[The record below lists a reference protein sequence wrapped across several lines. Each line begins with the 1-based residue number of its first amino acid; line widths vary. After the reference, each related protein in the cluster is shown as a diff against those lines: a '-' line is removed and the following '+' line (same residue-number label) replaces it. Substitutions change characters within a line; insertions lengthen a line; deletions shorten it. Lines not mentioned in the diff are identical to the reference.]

1 MRILLIAPSLD
12 GISWSLETE
21 MISGNFT
28 ITPLIGEVTHERI
41 TRASTKA
48 RFDIVHVASHS
59 SKAGVQISGG
69 LLTKEELAQIAKQV
83 NAELVFLNSC
93 DSALVG
99 QFIVDRGVPLTI
111 SYTVDVMDTTALRT
125 AAYYYEALHDAKG
138 DFRKAYE
145 RVSPKD
151 GTLAIFAGAG
161 YLDRLITPLLQMI
174 QDVKDSLT
182 KLQSNVASGQKTLLS
197 LIAGAVVAM
206 LVINGMSLW
215 WTSAQ
220 AANDTVVESPSR
232 QGERGTPISPIVPA
246 ATQIGSGTIPN
257 VTATPGPVATEQTNA
272 KTPTETNTPV
282 ATATDT
288 PTKDSG
294 KPTEKPTEN
303 PTEKPTDAP
312 TKDNGKPTEKPTNG
326 NVTPTRKPTK
336 TPTETET
343 NTPKPT
349 ETWTGT
355 PTFAP
360 SDTETQIPLPTP
372 TPTPDEEIQPT
383 ATDTRLPPD
392 TPTQTVAPT
401 IPTAPTLP
409 TATNTLA
416 PCAVVE

>member
-1 MRILLIAPSLD
+1 MIAPSLD

-28 ITPLIGEVTHERI
+28 ITPLVGEVTHERI

-59 SKAGVQISGG
+59 GKAGVQISGG
-69 LLTKEELAQIAKQV
+69 LLTKEELAQVAKQV

-99 QFIVDRGVPLTI
+99 QYIVDRGVPLTI

-215 WTSAQ
+215 WSSAQ
-220 AANDTVVESPSR
+220 AANDTVVESPSK
-232 QGERGTPISPIVPA
+232 QGERGTPISPIVPV

-257 VTATPGPVATEQTNA
+257 VTSTPGPAATEQTDAN
-272 KTPTETNTPV
+272 TPTETNTPM

-288 PTKDSG
+288 PTKDIG
-294 KPTEKPTEN
+294 K

-312 TKDNGKPTEKPTNG
+312 TKENGKPTEKPTND
-326 NVTPTRKPTK
+326 NVTPTRKPTW
-336 TPTETET
+336 TPTETS
-343 NTPKPT
+343 TPKPT
-349 ETWTGT
+349 QTWTGT
-355 PTFAP
+355 PTFVPA
-360 SDTETQIPLPTP
+360 DTETPIPLPTL
-372 TPTPDEEIQPT
+372 TPTPVNTNQPT
-383 ATDTRLPPD
+383 ATDTRPPTD
-392 TPTQTVAPT
+392 TPTQT
-401 IPTAPTLP
+401 TAPTVP
-409 TATNTLA
+409 TATNTLV
-416 PCAVVE
+416 PCVVVG

>member
-215 WTSAQ
+215 WSSAQ
-220 AANDTVVESPSR
+220 AANDTVVESPSK
-232 QGERGTPISPIVPA
+232 QGERGTPISPIVPV

-257 VTATPGPVATEQTNA
+257 VTSTPGPAATEQTDAN
-272 KTPTETNTPV
+272 TPTETNTPM

-288 PTKDSG
+288 PTKDIG
-294 KPTEKPTEN
+294 K

-312 TKDNGKPTEKPTNG
+312 TKENGKPTEKPTND
-326 NVTPTRKPTK
+326 NVTPTRKPTW
-336 TPTETET
+336 TPAETS
-343 NTPKPT
+343 TPKPT
-349 ETWTGT
+349 QTWTGT

-360 SDTETQIPLPTP
+360 ADTDTPIPLPTA
-372 TPTPDEEIQPT
+372 TPTPVNTDLPT
-383 ATDTRLPPD
+383 ATDTRPPPD
-392 TPTQTVAPT
+392 TPTQTAAPT
-401 IPTAPTLP
+401 IPTA
-409 TATNTLA
+409 TNTLV
-416 PCAVVE
+416 PCVVVG

>member
-215 WTSAQ
+215 WSSAQ
-220 AANDTVVESPSR
+220 AANDTVVESPSK
-232 QGERGTPISPIVPA
+232 QGERGTPISPIVPV

-257 VTATPGPVATEQTNA
+257 VTSTPGPAATEQTDAN
-272 KTPTETNTPV
+272 TPTETNTPM

-288 PTKDSG
+288 PTKDIG
-294 KPTEKPTEN
+294 K

-312 TKDNGKPTEKPTNG
+312 TKENGKPTEKPTND
-326 NVTPTRKPTK
+326 NVTPTRKPTW
-336 TPTETET
+336 TPTETS
-343 NTPKPT
+343 TPKPT
-349 ETWTGT
+349 QTWTGT
-355 PTFAP
+355 PTFVPA
-360 SDTETQIPLPTP
+360 DTETPIPLPTL
-372 TPTPDEEIQPT
+372 TPTPVNTNQPT
-383 ATDTRLPPD
+383 ATDTRPPTD
-392 TPTQTVAPT
+392 TPTQT
-401 IPTAPTLP
+401 TAPTVP
-409 TATNTLA
+409 TATNTLV
-416 PCAVVE
+416 PCVVVG

>member
-215 WTSAQ
+215 WTSAH
-220 AANDTVVESPSR
+220 AASEEAIESPSK
-232 QGERGTPISPIVPA
+232 QGERGTPVSPIVPV

-257 VTATPGPVATEQTNA
+257 VTSTPVPAKTEQTNA
-272 KTPTETNTPV
+272 NTPTETNTLV
-282 ATATDT
+282 ATATDIPT
-288 PTKDSG
+288 RDIGKPTEKPTNAPTKDSG
-294 KPTEKPTEN
+294 KPTEKPTN
-303 PTEKPTDAP
+303 D
-312 TKDNGKPTEKPTNG
+312 
-326 NVTPTRKPTK
+326 NVTPTRKPTW
-336 TPTETET
+336 TPTET

-349 ETWTGT
+349 QTWTGT
-355 PTFAP
+355 PTFVPA
-360 SDTETQIPLPTP
+360 DTKTPIPLPTA
-372 TPTPDEEIQPT
+372 TPTPINTDLPT
-383 ATDTRLPPD
+383 ATDTGPPPD
-392 TPTQTVAPT
+392 TPTQTAAPT
-401 IPTAPTLP
+401 VP
-409 TATNTLA
+409 TATNTLV
-416 PCAVVE
+416 PCAVVG

>member
-1 MRILLIAPSLD
+1 MRILLIAPSLG

-28 ITPLIGEVTHERI
+28 ITPLVGEVTHERI

-59 SKAGVQISGG
+59 SKAGVQISDG
-69 LLTKEELAQIAKQV
+69 LLTKEEMAQIAKQV

-99 QFIVDRGVPLTI
+99 QYIVDRGVPLTI

-125 AAYYYEALHDAKG
+125 AAYYYEALHDARG

-174 QDVKDSLT
+174 QEVKDSLI
-182 KLQSNVASGQKTLLS
+182 KLQSNVANGQKTLLS

-206 LVINGMSLW
+206 LVINGISLW
-215 WTSAQ
+215 WSSAS
-220 AANDTVVESPSR
+220 AASNTGAESLPK
-232 QGERGTPISPIVPA
+232 QGAGGTPISPIVPA
-246 ATQIGSGTIPN
+246 ITEIGSGTVPN
-257 VTATPGPVATEQTNA
+257 VTSTSKPVVSAN
-272 KTPTETNTPV
+272 TPTETNT
-282 ATATDT
+282 ALATDT
-288 PTKDSG
+288 DIPTKDI
-294 KPTEKPTEN
+294 
-303 PTEKPTDAP
+303 
-312 TKDNGKPTEKPTNG
+312 GKPTEKPTNE

-336 TPTETET
+336 DNVTPTRKPTETPT
-343 NTPKPT
+343 FAPTDTDTPKPT
-349 ETWTGT
+349 QAWTGT

-360 SDTETQIPLPTP
+360 TDTDTP
-372 TPTPDEEIQPT
+372 ILPT
-383 ATDTRLPPD
+383 ATDTPK
-392 TPTQTVAPT
+392 PTQPWAGTPILPTATDTVVPT
-401 IPTAPTLP
+401 IPTATDTVVPTIP
-409 TATNTLA
+409 TATNTLV
-416 PCAVVE
+416 PCVVVG

>member
-99 QFIVDRGVPLTI
+99 QYIVDRGIPLTI

-215 WTSAQ
+215 WSSAS
-220 AANDTVVESPSR
+220 AASNTGAESLPK
-232 QGERGTPISPIVPA
+232 QGSGGTPISPIVPVI
-246 ATQIGSGTIPN
+246 TEIGSGTVPN
-257 VTATPGPVATEQTNA
+257 VTSTSKPVATDQANA
-272 KTPTETNTPV
+272 STPTETNTAL
-282 ATATDT
+282 ATATDI
-288 PTKDSG
+288 PTKDIG
-294 KPTEKPTEN
+294 KPTK
-303 PTEKPTDAP
+303 
-312 TKDNGKPTEKPTNG
+312 KPTND

-336 TPTETET
+336 DNVTPTRKPTEKPT
-343 NTPKPT
+343 ATDTPKPT
-349 ETWTGT
+349 QTWTGT

-360 SDTETQIPLPTP
+360 TDTDTPILPTETGTP
-372 TPTPDEEIQPT
+372 K
-383 ATDTRLPPD
+383 
-392 TPTQTVAPT
+392 PTQTWTGTPILPTETGTVVPT
-401 IPTAPTLP
+401 IP
-409 TATNTLA
+409 TATNTLV
-416 PCAVVE
+416 PCVVVG

>member
-48 RFDIVHVASHS
+48 RFDIVHIASHS

-220 AANDTVVESPSR
+220 AANDTTVESPSK
-232 QGERGTPISPIVPA
+232 QGERGTPISPIVPV

-257 VTATPGPVATEQTNA
+257 VTTTPGPVATEQTNA

-282 ATATDT
+282 ATATDI
-288 PTKDSG
+288 PTKDI
-294 KPTEKPTEN
+294 
-303 PTEKPTDAP
+303 
-312 TKDNGKPTEKPTNG
+312 GKPTEKPTND
-326 NVTPTRKPTK
+326 NVTPTRKPTNDNV
-336 TPTETET
+336 TPTRKPTWTPTET

-349 ETWTGT
+349 QTWTGT
-355 PTFAP
+355 PTFVPA
-360 SDTETQIPLPTP
+360 DTKTPIPLPTA
-372 TPTPDEEIQPT
+372 TPTPVNTDLPT
-383 ATDTRLPPD
+383 ATDTRPPPD
-392 TPTQTVAPT
+392 TPTQTAAPT
-401 IPTAPTLP
+401 VP
-409 TATNTLA
+409 TATNTLV
-416 PCAVVE
+416 PCVVVG

>member
-28 ITPLIGEVTHERI
+28 ITPLVGEVTHERI

-59 SKAGVQISGG
+59 GKAGVQISGG
-69 LLTKEELAQIAKQV
+69 LLTKEELAQVAKQV

-99 QFIVDRGVPLTI
+99 QYIVDRGVPLTI

-174 QDVKDSLT
+174 QDVKDSLI
-182 KLQSNVASGQKTLLS
+182 KLQSNVANGQKTLLS

-215 WTSAQ
+215 WSSAQ
-220 AANDTVVESPSR
+220 AASDTVIESLSK
-232 QGERGTPISPIVPA
+232 QGAGGTPVSPIVPVL
-246 ATQIGSGTIPN
+246 TEIGSGTVPN
-257 VTATPGPVATEQTNA
+257 VTFTPVPVATEQTNA
-272 KTPTETNTPV
+272 NTPTETNMPV

-288 PTKDSG
+288 PTKDI
-294 KPTEKPTEN
+294 
-303 PTEKPTDAP
+303 
-312 TKDNGKPTEKPTNG
+312 GKPTEKPTND
-326 NVTPTRKPTK
+326 NVTPTRKPTNENV
-336 TPTETET
+336 TPTRKPTGTSTET
-343 NTPKPT
+343 NTPKPLDT
-349 ETWTGT
+349 STGT
-355 PTFAP
+355 PTIAP
-360 SDTETQIPLPTP
+360 DDTETPIPLPTP
-372 TPTPDEEIQPT
+372 TPTDLPT
-383 ATDTRLPPD
+383 VTDTRPPPD
-392 TPTQTVAPT
+392 TPTQTIVPT
-401 IPTAPTLP
+401 IPTA
-409 TATNTLA
+409 TNTMV
-416 PCAVVE
+416 PCVVVG

>member
-174 QDVKDSLT
+174 QDVKDSLI

-220 AANDTVVESPSR
+220 AANDTVIESPSK
-232 QGERGTPISPIVPA
+232 QGERGTPISPIVPIP
-246 ATQIGSGTIPN
+246 TQIGSGTIPN
-257 VTATPGPVATEQTNA
+257 VTFTPAPVATEQTNA
-272 KTPTETNTPV
+272 NTPTETNTPL

-288 PTKDSG
+288 PTKDI
-294 KPTEKPTEN
+294 
-303 PTEKPTDAP
+303 
-312 TKDNGKPTEKPTNG
+312 GKPTEKPTND
-326 NVTPTRKPTK
+326 NVTPTRKPTNDNV
-336 TPTETET
+336 TPTRKPTRTGAET

-349 ETWTGT
+349 QTWTGT

-360 SDTETQIPLPTP
+360 ADTETQIPLPTA
-372 TPTPDEEIQPT
+372 TPTPVNTDQPT
-383 ATDTRLPPD
+383 ATDTRPPPD
-392 TPTQTVAPT
+392 TPTQTIVPT
-401 IPTAPTLP
+401 VPA
-409 TATNTLA
+409 ATNTLV
-416 PCAVVE
+416 PCVVIG

>member
-59 SKAGVQISGG
+59 GKAGVQISGG

-220 AANDTVVESPSR
+220 AANDTVVESPSK
-232 QGERGTPISPIVPA
+232 QGERGTPISPIVPV

-257 VTATPGPVATEQTNA
+257 VTSTPGPAATEQTNA
-272 KTPTETNTPV
+272 NTPTETNTSV

-288 PTKDSG
+288 PTKDI
-294 KPTEKPTEN
+294 
-303 PTEKPTDAP
+303 
-312 TKDNGKPTEKPTNG
+312 GKPTEKPTND
-326 NVTPTRKPTK
+326 NTTPTRKPTW
-336 TPTETET
+336 TPTETNTPKPKDTPTET

-349 ETWTGT
+349 QAWTGT

-360 SDTETQIPLPTP
+360 ADTDTPIPLPTP
-372 TPTPDEEIQPT
+372 TSTPVNTNQPT
-383 ATDTRLPPD
+383 STDTRPPPD
-392 TPTQTVAPT
+392 PPTQTAAPT
-401 IPTAPTLP
+401 VP
-409 TATNTLA
+409 TATNTLV
-416 PCAVVE
+416 PCAVVG

>member
-215 WTSAQ
+215 WSSAH
-220 AANDTVVESPSR
+220 AASEEAIESPSK
-232 QGERGTPISPIVPA
+232 QGERGTPVSPIVPV

-257 VTATPGPVATEQTNA
+257 VTSTPGPAKTEQTNA
-272 KTPTETNTPV
+272 KTPTKTNTPV

-294 KPTEKPTEN
+294 KPTEKPT
-303 PTEKPTDAP
+303 DAP
-312 TKDNGKPTEKPTNG
+312 TKDNGKPTEKPTND

-360 SDTETQIPLPTP
+360 SDTETPIQLPTS
-372 TPTPDEEIQPT
+372 TPTPDQTIQPT

-392 TPTQTVAPT
+392 TPTRTAAPT
-401 IPTAPTLP
+401 IPTVPTLP
-409 TATNTLA
+409 TATNTLV
-416 PCAVVE
+416 PCVVVG

>member
-1 MRILLIAPSLD
+1 MRILLIAPSLG

-28 ITPLIGEVTHERI
+28 ITPLVGEVTHERI

-215 WTSAQ
+215 WSSAQ
-220 AANDTVVESPSR
+220 AANDTVVESPSK
-232 QGERGTPISPIVPA
+232 QGERGTPISPIVPI
-246 ATQIGSGTIPN
+246 ATQIGSGTVPN
-257 VTATPGPVATEQTNA
+257 VTSTSKPVATEQTNA
-272 KTPTETNTPV
+272 NTPTETNTPM

-288 PTKDSG
+288 PTKDIG
-294 KPTEKPTEN
+294 K

-312 TKDNGKPTEKPTNG
+312 TKENGKPTEKPTND
-326 NVTPTRKPTK
+326 NVTPTRKPTW
-336 TPTETET
+336 TSTETD
-343 NTPKPT
+343 TPKPT
-349 ETWTGT
+349 QTWTGT

-360 SDTETQIPLPTP
+360 ADTETPIPLPTL
-372 TPTPDEEIQPT
+372 TPTPVNTNQPT
-383 ATDTRLPPD
+383 ETDTRPPPD
-392 TPTQTVAPT
+392 TPTQTAVPT
-401 IPTAPTLP
+401 IP
-409 TATNTLA
+409 TATNTLV
-416 PCAVVE
+416 PCVVVG